1 LDLLQVGGEGER
13 QQLSSVLTPSVTNC
27 QVLTILSLQQHGTAE
42 YSRAAILC
50 GLASAMAIE
59 MRLHRAWESDDPIKG
74 EVHSRLWW
82 NLYVLEKMI
91 SCEMGRPVLLR
102 REETDCPYPSANE
115 ADEFELMSTNVGRGP
130 AQFLNTRIK
139 LRSISGLH
147 TTIRLSFIMER
158 IAREIYGIS
167 ARKRIREDQS
177 AGEAKRQELWYVL
190 QDWEREMDASPLRLD
205 LSKSL
210 TSVPASVTNY
220 VVRIIASQ
228 SVFKTNKYRS
238 CGTVRYC
245 YIGLS
250 LLVGLRIQL
259 PQTPHQ
265 ARSRS
270 VFRRRIIS
278 VSRWSNILIV
288 YLAYLAIW
296 SLAFS
301 RQPARYCITR
311 NIPTLMRSTH
321 RDG

>member
-1 LDLLQVGGEGER
+1 
-13 QQLSSVLTPSVTNC
+13 
-27 QVLTILSLQQHGTAE
+27 
-42 YSRAAILC
+42 
-50 GLASAMAIE
+50 MAIE

-220 VVRIIASQ
+220 VVRSYSLPKFCSKLTSIDHVARYDIATSAFHC
-228 SVFKTNKYRS
+228 SLGFESNCLRS
-238 CGTVRYC
+238 NTKPAA
-245 YIGLS
+245 GLS
-250 LLVGLRIQL
+250 SG
-259 PQTPHQ
+259 
-265 ARSRS
+265 SE
-270 VFRRRIIS
+270 
-278 VSRWSNILIV
+278 
-288 YLAYLAIW
+288 
-296 SLAFS
+296 
-301 RQPARYCITR
+301 
-311 NIPTLMRSTH
+311 
-321 RDG
+321 

>member
-13 QQLSSVLTPSVTNC
+13 QQLSSVLTPSITNC

-220 VVRIIASQ
+220 VVRSYSLPKFCSKLTSIDHVARYDIATSAFHC
-228 SVFKTNKYRS
+228 SLGFESNCLRPNTKPAA
-238 CGTVRYC
+238 
-245 YIGLS
+245 GLS
-250 LLVGLRIQL
+250 SG
-259 PQTPHQ
+259 
-265 ARSRS
+265 SE
-270 VFRRRIIS
+270 
-278 VSRWSNILIV
+278 
-288 YLAYLAIW
+288 
-296 SLAFS
+296 
-301 RQPARYCITR
+301 
-311 NIPTLMRSTH
+311 
-321 RDG
+321 